1 MEKDLNIRQQL
12 DIYTKETYGV
22 DPEIL
27 PFSHEDYE
35 IYRHTDTG
43 KWFAVFVVKERNAF
57 GLDGDG
63 TAEIICVKIADPFYG
78 DFLMN
83 QPGYLRGYPSR
94 GWNWVSAVLDGT
106 VPFEDIRRLLDESY
120 KATKSKSKN
129 LKVPLVKREKAK
141 RKDEQDE

>member
-1 MEKDLNIRQQL
+1 MKDERNIRQRL
-12 DIYTKETYGV
+12 DAYTKEQYGV

-43 KWFAVFVVKERNAF
+43 KWFAVFVVKERSVF
-57 GLDGDG
+57 GLEGDG
-63 TAEIICVKIADPFYG
+63 TAEIICVKISDPLYA

-83 QPGYLRGYPSR
+83 QPGYLHGYPSR

-106 VPFEDIRRLLDESY
+106 VPFEELRRMLDESY
-120 KATKSKSKN
+120 KATKSKARN
-129 LKVPLVKREKAK
+129 LKVPLVKREEPK
-141 RKDEQDE
+141 